1 MSIILFELVAVS
13 GVVFYAVLTL
23 FRHLSSPL
31 RTIPGPFAARFTDL
45 WYLLK
50 VRRRNFEVANKKLH
64 DKYGPIVRYGPNRYS
79 FSSLDA
85 GKIIYGH
92 ASPFPKSDWYSV
104 WKSPGTWTMF
114 SDQNVRRHAANRR
127 LLQNTY
133 SMSSLVTY
141 EPYVDE
147 CADLIGQRLAEM
159 THGAGVE
166 FDLRHWLQCYAFDV
180 IGSITYSRRLGF
192 LDRGDDVEGV
202 MGAIGDMMAYAS
214 LAGVYAF
221 VHPYLFPVMNY
232 LAGSKGSGRQYVQ
245 NFTNDCI
252 AEHQNNPKS
261 LDLDEIDGAGS
272 GMATD
277 FLTKFY
283 AQHTRDPDTFTTTH
297 IKVACAQN
305 MVAGSDTVSNSLSA
319 IMYYLFKHP
328 PCLQKL
334 RDEVDQLQL
343 KAGEK
348 MHKNVTFKE
357 TQGMPYLQAVIKEAL
372 RIHPATALPLE
383 RVVPEGGATISGRFF
398 PEGTIVA
405 INPWVEHRNTALF
418 GADAEEF
425 RPERW
430 LAEDADKLAV
440 MNRHWMPFGL
450 GSRTCIGRHIAMLE
464 ISKLVPRLVRDFDFH
479 LVGDLAQSQSSW
491 TTINCLLLK
500 PKNFLVNAKL
510 RQT

>member
-1 MSIILFELVAVS
+1 MSIILFELLAVS
-13 GVVFYAVLTL
+13 GIIFYAVLTL

-31 RTIPGPFAARFTDL
+31 RAIPGPFAARFTDL

-50 VRRRNFEVANKKLH
+50 VRRRNFEVANKHLH
-64 DKYGPIVRYGPNRYS
+64 DRYGPIVRYGPNRYS

-85 GKIIYGH
+85 GKIIYGN

-159 THGAGVE
+159 TQGGVE

-202 MGAIGDMMAYAS
+202 MGAIGVMMAYGS

-221 VHPYLFPVMNY
+221 VHPYFFPIMNY

-272 GMATD
+272 GKATD

-305 MVAGSDTVSNSLSA
+305 M
-319 IMYYLFKHP
+319 
-328 PCLQKL
+328 LQ
-334 RDEVDQLQL
+334 
-343 KAGEK
+343 AGEK

-430 LAEDADKLAV
+430 LTQDTDKLAV

-479 LVGDLAQSQSSW
+479 LGGDLAQSQSSW

-510 RQT
+510 RQA